1 MSQTMSIPAAEIAA
15 AAKAVQAKLEALWAD
30 EGVDQLQIFLDPGTY
45 SVLAEIRKISMDFI
59 QRVVDL
65 SD

>member
-45 SVLAEIRKISMDFI
+45 SVLAEIRKISLDFI
-59 QRVVDL
+59 QGVVDL